1 MNRFCGILPF
11 IVMALVSIGVV
22 TDALSAPSRKAS
34 RKPRITVESAVES
47 LAVGLGSEYDEAQAF
62 LQSAGDGLAAR
73 KAPVAAVLK
82 KYPRDAD
89 VARRM
94 LDMLSGFGTD
104 GCSFA
109 ASLVSGTLPAF
120 VADVLERYPGAL
132 RCPQLDRAVASIAGW
147 APDPSQSRE
156 AELFVLDVISAFK
169 QSMNRPG
176 AMAAC
181 AWLNAGPASVRIAA
195 ADLIAAVK
203 PAKGLDCLSL
213 AFDSEKNG
221 DNRQLAGEYLE
232 AIARF
237 GGEAAFPHL
246 LNAFNNVNHFEKAC
260 AAVVRA
266 GDAGMKTLVRAV
278 RSTSGRDPLLRECF
292 SRHAAVSRPYVLALL
307 GDRSRDMRRFALD
320 FFTVNHFPDAL
331 ERFKAGF
338 RISDS
343 SVVPDIPREDLF
355 EAMASYPVEEISDM
369 VELAL
374 ADNDDR
380 IRDRALE
387 LIQKR
392 KSLAFAP
399 ALRTVA
405 EFDPNRVSRIH
416 ALKIITMLMDTGAE
430 PLIRKIAEYEETT
443 VATEAARVLGFIGS
457 QESIDVL
464 RKLARTHKGTE
475 RGLVA
480 LQALAFLGIT
490 RDPMNA
496 MFVGKVE
503 PKSRKVDG
511 AVTCGRFQAART
523 GSRGP
528 LLIALPGG
536 PGMNS
541 AWTGSWIDEIA
552 RKATVARVE
561 PVNRDNP
568 TDALLSAQELDCLVE
583 SMGHDKAILV
593 GEGLG
598 GTSAM
603 WLAFQ
608 APARVAGLVTIS
620 APLPGSVSVME
631 QVMLRNLPQPFDAIA
646 RDLIERSAE
655 FRPAAINYYLLKAL
669 SPVMAGGIGKAT
681 RAMHIGYDSERL
693 VTARS
698 ELSRSE
704 VRFSAME
711 VDRPAL
717 WILPAEMMLSEEFD
731 PYRALAAERP
741 DKYRVFSID
750 RDCGTS
756 PGISCPGVLVKQIR
770 RFIADM

>member
-1 MNRFCGILPF
+1 M
-11 IVMALVSIGVV
+11 VMAFVTLGTV
-22 TDALSAPSRKAS
+22 TDAFSAPSRKAG

-47 LAVGLGSEYDEAQAF
+47 LAVGLGAEYDEAQAF
-62 LQSAGDGLAAR
+62 LQSGNDGLAAR
-73 KAPVAAVLK
+73 KGPVAAVLR
-82 KYPRDAD
+82 KYPKDAD

-109 ASLVSGTLPAF
+109 ASLVSAGLPAF
-120 VADVLERYPGAL
+120 VAEILDRYPAAL
-132 RCPQLDRAVASIAGW
+132 RCNQLDKAVSSIAGW

-169 QSMNRPG
+169 LSMNATG

-181 AWLNAGPASVRIAA
+181 AWLSSGPASVRVAA

-203 PAKGLDCLSL
+203 PSKGLDCLSL

-221 DNRQLAGEYLE
+221 ENRELAGEYLE

-237 GGEAAFPHL
+237 GGEASFPHL

-266 GDAGMKTLVRAV
+266 GDTGIKTLVRAV
-278 RSTSGRDPLLRECF
+278 RSTSGRDPLLKECF

-320 FFTVNHFPDAL
+320 FFTANHFPEAL

-343 SVVPDIPREDLF
+343 TVVPDIPRHDLF
-355 EAMASYPVEEISDM
+355 EAIASYPVEEISDM

-374 ADNDDR
+374 ADNDDQ

-387 LIQKR
+387 LIQRR

-416 ALKIITMLMDTGAE
+416 ALKIIMMLLDSTAE
-430 PLIRKIAEYEETT
+430 PLVRKLAEYEETT

-457 QESIDVL
+457 QESIEVL

-475 RGLVA
+475 RGLAA

-496 MFVGKVE
+496 MYVGPVE
-503 PKSRKVDG
+503 PKAKKVDG
-511 AVTCGRFQAART
+511 TVACGRFEASRV

-528 LLIALPGG
+528 LVIALPGG
-536 PGMNS
+536 PGMDS
-541 AWTGSWIDEIA
+541 AWAGGWIEELG

-561 PVNRDNP
+561 PVNREST
-568 TDALLSAQELDCLVE
+568 TDAVLSAEELDCLVE
-583 SMGHDKAILV
+583 SMGQEKAVLV

-620 APLPGSVSVME
+620 APLPGAVNAMDAV
-631 QVMLRNLPQPFDAIA
+631 LIRNLPQPFDAIA
-646 RDLIERSAE
+646 RELVEQSAE
-655 FRPAAINYYLLKAL
+655 FRPAAVNYYLLKAF
-669 SPVMAGGIGKAT
+669 SPALAGGMSKAA
-681 RAMHIGYDSERL
+681 RAMHLRWDSERQAA
-693 VTARS
+693 ARA

-704 VRFSAME
+704 VRFNAME

-717 WILPAEMMLSEEFD
+717 WILPAEMMLPEELES
-731 PYRALAAERP
+731 YRSLAAERP
-741 DKYRVFSID
+741 DKYRVFAID
-750 RDCGTS
+750 GDCGTS
-756 PGISCPGVLVKQIR
+756 PGISCSGVLVKQLR
-770 RFIADM
+770 RFIADL